1 MKSFIFKSTLL
12 IFTLMTTFLISGCLK
27 GDFDAPPTNIPEI
40 KDDQIITFD
49 KMFEK
54 LAVGKV
60 TNIQEDKYL
69 EGLIVADDKSGN
81 FYKNLILH
89 DSKGDKGITVS
100 LDENEL
106 NALYPVGQIVYVALK
121 DLAIGYFEGLPTLG
135 INSGG
140 TSVARIPA
148 GLVRSVLI
156 RSGRTAPV
164 VPRKIAVTDLS
175 SKHYN
180 TLIELEGMQFETATS
195 ATTYADPTPADP
207 QSVNHNV
214 VNCQNQKLV
223 LRNSGFASFAGQV
236 VPSGN
241 GKLVAV
247 YSYYRSASQLF
258 IRDTDDLTF
267 TGERCSGTGGGGGI
281 TGDQIRIEA
290 LRSQFSGSP
299 VTLTKGWV
307 KGIVISD
314 ATNKNINGNNMIVQD
329 GEFGIVLR
337 FKAAINV
344 PLGTE
349 VKVGITGGSL
359 SEFNNVLQVQSL
371 ENTNVEVLGAG
382 NFITPKILTVAQI
395 DVAKHESTLV
405 KIENATLIGGTKLSD
420 TGIKVKDGSG
430 EMPLFT
436 FATSTFGSLPLPTG
450 SVSVTAIVS
459 DFTTGKQLTLRN
471 GSDISGGGPCDVNVA
486 NADCDGD
493 GVANGQDCAPTN
505 AAIFPGGPCN
515 DGNAATVNDQYDA
528 QCVCKG
534 SAPGAG
540 LNETFTGQAADKD
553 IDLSGW
559 ANVAVKGNRKWQAK
573 IFSGNTYAQA
583 TAFGTT
589 APADMETWLISPAIN
604 TATAGTLSFETAK
617 AFYKHDGLTVWVTT
631 NYTNDPGNTTWTQIN
646 AKVAG
651 NADADNAFIPSGNV
665 DLKSYGANVRVG
677 FKYVGTQAANTT
689 TYRVDNVVV
698 K

>member
-1 MKSFIFKSTLL
+1 MKSLFSLICVGLFLSSTL
-12 IFTLMTTFLISGCLK
+12 FISGCLK

-40 KDDQIITFD
+40 KDEQIISFD

-60 TNIQEDKYL
+60 TNFAEDKYL
-69 EGLIVADDKSGN
+69 EALIVADDKSGN
-81 FYKNLILH
+81 FYKNLVLH
-89 DSKGDKGITVS
+89 DTKTDRGITIS
-100 LDENEL
+100 IDENEL
-106 NALYPVGQIVYVALK
+106 NALYPVGQIVFVALK

-135 INSGG
+135 VNSGN
-140 TSVARIPA
+140 SVGRIPA

-156 RSGRTAPV
+156 RAGRTAAV
-164 VPRKIAVTDLS
+164 TPRKVAVTDLS
-175 SKHYN
+175 SKHYS
-180 TLIELEGMQFETATS
+180 TLIELEGMQFETATAS
-195 ATTYADPTPADP
+195 TTYADPTPADP

-214 VNCQNQKLV
+214 ANCQGQKLV
-223 LRNSGFASFAGQV
+223 LRNSGFASFAGQT

-247 YSYYRSASQLF
+247 YSYYRSAAQLF

-267 TGERCSGTGGGGGI
+267 TGERCSGTGGGGGT
-281 TGDQIRIEA
+281 TGDQVRIEA
-290 LRSQFSGSP
+290 LRSQFFGTAVP
-299 VTLTKGWV
+299 LTKGWV

-314 ATNKNINGNNMIVQD
+314 AVNKNINVQNMVVQD
-329 GEFGIVLR
+329 GDFGIVLR
-337 FKAAINV
+337 FKSAISV

-349 VKVGITGGSL
+349 VKVGLTGGSL
-359 SEFNNVLQVQSL
+359 SEFNGLLQVQNL
-371 ENTNVEVLGAG
+371 ENTNVEALATGKTV
-382 NFITPKILTVAQI
+382 NPKVLTVAQI
-395 DVAKHESTLV
+395 DLAKHESTLI
-405 KIENATLIGGTKLSD
+405 KIENATLTGGSKFSD
-420 TGIKVKDGSG
+420 NIKVKDASG
-430 EMPLFT
+430 EVSMFT
-436 FATSTFGSLPLPTG
+436 LNAATFSGNALPTG
-450 SVSVTAIVS
+450 TVSVTAIAS
-459 DFTTGKQLTLRN
+459 EFTSGKQLNVRSA
-471 GSDISGGGPCDVNVA
+471 SDISGGGPCDVTVA
-486 NADCDGD
+486 TADCDGD
-493 GVANGQDCAPTN
+493 GVQNSLDCAPSN
-505 AAIFPGGPCN
+505 AAIYPGGPCD
-515 DGNAATVNDQYDA
+515 DGNAATVSDQYDT

-589 APADMETWLISPAIN
+589 APADMESWLISPVIN
-604 TATAGTLSFETAK
+604 TGSAGTLSFETAK

-631 NYTNDPGNTTWTQIN
+631 NYTNDPSNTSWTQIN

-651 NADADNAFIPSGNV
+651 SADADNAFIPSGNIN
-665 DLKSYGANVRVG
+665 LKSYGANVRVG

-689 TYRVDNVVV
+689 TYRVDNVIV

>member
-1 MKSFIFKSTLL
+1 MKSIFSLICAGIFLSSTL
-12 IFTLMTTFLISGCLK
+12 FISGCLK
-27 GDFDAPPTNIPEI
+27 GDFDVPPTNIPEI
-40 KDDQIITFD
+40 KDDQIISFD

-60 TNIQEDKYL
+60 TNIGEDKYL
-69 EGLIVADDKSGN
+69 EALIVADDKSGN

-89 DSKGDKGITVS
+89 DTKSDKGITIS

-106 NALYPVGQIVYVALK
+106 NALYPVGQIVFVSLK

-135 INSGG
+135 INSG
-140 TSVARIPA
+140 TSSVGRIPA

-156 RSGRTAPV
+156 RAGRTATV
-164 VPRKIAVTDLS
+164 TPRKVAITDLS

-180 TLIELEGMQFETATS
+180 TLIELEGMQFETAT
-195 ATTYADPTPADP
+195 ATTTYADPNPADP
-207 QSVNHNV
+207 LSINHNV
-214 VNCQNQKLV
+214 VNCQGQKLV
-223 LRNSGFASFAGQV
+223 LRNSGFASFAGQT

-267 TGERCSGTGGGGGI
+267 TGERCSGTGGGGGT
-281 TGDQIRIEA
+281 TGDQVRIEA

-299 VTLTKGWV
+299 VTLSKGWV
-307 KGIVISD
+307 QGIVISD
-314 ATNKNINGNNMIVQD
+314 AVNKNVNGQNMVVQD
-329 GEFGIVLR
+329 GDFGIVLR
-337 FKAAINV
+337 FKSAINV
-344 PLGTE
+344 PVGTE
-349 VKVGITGGSL
+349 VKVGLTGGSL
-359 SEFNNVLQVQSL
+359 SEFNGLLQVQNL
-371 ENTNVEVLGAG
+371 ENTNVEPLATGKSV
-382 NFITPKILTVAQI
+382 NPKILTVAQI
-395 DVAKHESTLV
+395 DLSKHESTLI
-405 KIENATLIGGTKLSD
+405 KIENATLTGGSKYSD
-420 TGIKVKDGSG
+420 NIKVKDASG
-430 EMPLFT
+430 EVSMFT
-436 FATSTFGSLPLPTG
+436 LNAATFSGASLPTG
-450 SVSVTAIVS
+450 TVSVTAIVS
-459 DFTTGKQLTLRN
+459 EFTSGKQLNIR
-471 GSDISGGGPCDVNVA
+471 SAADISGGGPCDVAVA

-505 AAIFPGGPCN
+505 PAIYPGGPCD
-515 DGNAATVNDQYDA
+515 DGNAATVSDQYDT
-528 QCVCKG
+528 QCACKG

-540 LNETFTGQAADKD
+540 LNEPFTGQAADKD

-589 APADMETWLISPAIN
+589 APADMETWLISPVIN
-604 TATAGTLSFETAK
+604 TAAAGTLSFETAK
-617 AFYKHDGLTVWVTT
+617 AFYRHDGLTVWVTT
-631 NYTNDPGNTTWTQIN
+631 NYTNDPGNTSWTQIN

-651 NADADNAFIPSGNV
+651 NADADNAFIPSGNI
-665 DLKSYGANVRVG
+665 DLKSYGANVRIG